1 MVILQA
7 QIDGRYP
14 YNLSHA
20 EFIDL
25 VEIPQPKM
33 RFKVAEVVAES
44 H

>member
-7 QIDGRYP
+7 QIEGRYP
-14 YNLSHA
+14 YNLSQA

-25 VEIPQPKM
+25 VEIPQPPMK
-33 RFKVAEVVAES
+33 FKVAEVAAES